1 MNIVNDTDELRT
13 LLNQLQG
20 FADSFQPFQTYE
32 STAQR
37 MLFARSATAF
47 RAAGILCYEGLFVD
61 AYNSARVGLEA
72 GWLSLILRQNEELA
86 REWLTLLPSDTMDTD
101 IEKRYRNTFA
111 NLTWI
116 RKTLSQSEEELS
128 EKTSI
133 YQLLSTKSH
142 ANPAAMVYIGSNH
155 NNIDDLTLYPS
166 EPLHSESHRIK
177 FLAGVFYCLKYLLHD
192 IRRHCNV
199 ELNVEWRYE
208 ERSLFNIAGVAF
220 PDKKTGFKVVP
231 DKVNAAYQSM
241 LLLQFAHHQ
250 AKLPR
255 TQ

>member
-1 MNIVNDTDELRT
+1 MNIEKDTDEIKT
-13 LLNQLQG
+13 LLQRLQD
-20 FADSFQPFQTYE
+20 FADSFQPFTTFE

-61 AYNSARVGLEA
+61 SYNSARVGLEA
-72 GWLSLILRQNEELA
+72 GWLALILRQNKEFA
-86 REWLTLLPSDTMDTD
+86 RAWLTLVPRDTEDSD
-101 IEKRYRNTFA
+101 IEKRYRNTFG

-116 RKTLSQSEEELS
+116 RKTLSQSETELS
-128 EKTSI
+128 EKTNI

-142 ANPAAMVYIGSNH
+142 ANPAALVYVGDTH

-166 EPLHSESHRIK
+166 APLHSDGHKAK
-177 FLAGVFYCLKYLLHD
+177 FLSGVLYCLKYLVHD
-192 IRRHCNV
+192 IQRHCKID
-199 ELNVEWRYE
+199 LNVVWNYE

-220 PDKKTGFKVVP
+220 PDKNSGIEVVP

-241 LLLQFAHHQ
+241 ILLKFAHQQ
-250 AKLPR
+250 AKDA
-255 TQ
+255 Q